1 MRGQIFSID
10 FLVALMIF
18 IGLMMFM
25 FFYWTSVPKTTQL
38 DLQNRAY
45 SLSNFVVTQSF
56 GKENVLDCSRLFNLA
71 FRNYTQLKSDLNIN
85 PYDFYIELLNL
96 SSTTC
101 PAIRPKLDIMLVMDR
116 SGSMN
121 NDDKMEDA
129 IAAAQSFVDSTSA
142 TYDQAGLVSFSTTAR
157 LDQTL
162 LNMTQSNKTALNDV
176 IEALIAS
183 GWTDIGDGI
192 GNATMELLSNRSRSD
207 SKKVQV
213 LLSDGNPNRPVN
225 TATALRHSTNKAKEA
240 CAYGIKIY
248 TISLGDDANRT
259 LMQDIANITGGKEYY
274 APTGGDLINIF
285 NNISQ
290 DMQVVSA
297 YGTKPP
303 STVPD
308 ISSVSRIVQIGTQ
321 TLQMNVKVYGPI
333 QVAC

>member
-1 MRGQIFSID
+1 MKGQLFSID
-10 FLVALMIF
+10 FIVALMIF
-18 IGLMMFM
+18 TGLMLFM
-25 FFYWTSVPKTTQL
+25 FFYWTNVPKTAQL

-45 SLSNFVVTQSF
+45 SLSNFIVTQSF
-56 GKENVLDCSRLFNLA
+56 GKENVLECSKLFNLA

-85 PYDFYIELLNL
+85 PYDFYIELFSL
-96 SSTTC
+96 SANTC

-121 NDDKMEDA
+121 DDNKMDDA
-129 IAAAQSFVDSTSA
+129 KTAANSFVGSTNA
-142 TYDQAGLVSFSTTAR
+142 AYDQAGLVSFSTTAS

-162 LNMTQSNKTALNDV
+162 LNMTASNKTALKSV
-176 IEALIAS
+176 IGNLTAN

-192 GNATMELLSNRSRSD
+192 GNATMEFLSNRSRGD
-207 SKKVQV
+207 STKVQV

-225 TATALRHSTNKAKEA
+225 TATALKHSIDKAREA
-240 CAYGIKIY
+240 CSYGIKIY
-248 TISLGDDANRT
+248 TISLGGDANRT

-274 APTGGDLINIF
+274 APAGNDLLNIF
-285 NNISQ
+285 SNISQ
-290 DMQVVSA
+290 DITVVSA

-333 QVAC
+333 QVGC